1 MKAIKIERVIDIINE
16 NIENCKINADK
27 LDDDLSELGMDS
39 MTFIKIIVDL
49 EEEFDCEI
57 PDSKLLFSE
66 MNTVNKIIHV
76 LKEVEYF
83 S

>member
-1 MKAIKIERVIDIINE
+1 
-16 NIENCKINADK
+16 
-27 LDDDLSELGMDS
+27 MDS

-66 MNTVNKIIHV
+66 MNTVNKIMQV
-76 LKEVEYF
+76 LTEIEYF
-83 S
+83 A